1 VRAAGS
7 RVAPEPPTPH
17 PHYSGWQISWQLMG
31 ILPKR
36 KRILAQVCLEAQ
48 HCEGFAEIRSGSCG
62 GVKGLNNHKTKMAKD
77 VFIIFMC
84 KNLLT
89 KIYI

>member
-62 GVKGLNNHKTKMAKD
+62 GVKGLKS
-77 VFIIFMC
+77 
-84 KNLLT
+84 
-89 KIYI
+89 